1 MIRIPDIMRLSLR
14 QRLVR
19 FIAKTRAVLYVDYWF
34 PHIPL
39 AIAVGA
45 LGALAILNIL
55 PDLARLF
62 PELSDLAP
70 ASRLTQAPL
79 LSALGVVP
87 EAVVGIVL
95 LLMAFGLLFRS
106 RFSWAITLILAGAM
120 LAMLLHHY
128 GFEWS
133 GFTIFN
139 AIILLALLVFRRH
152 FAHSSVAAG
161 TLFAVISILLLMSY
175 AVFGS
180 YVLGAGFSPPIKNL
194 VSALYFAVVT
204 MSTVGYGD
212 IVPKSED
219 ARFFV
224 ISIIILGIT
233 VFATSISA
241 VIVPLLN
248 GRMQRLL
255 MGGEKRHFRNHY
267 LIIGDNSLAQN
278 TYRALRARHLR
289 ALVLVPVIPE
299 HEWME
304 KEDLL
309 VGDATD
315 LDVLRRAGAEC
326 ALGVL
331 ALRVIDS
338 ENAFIIL
345 AAKELNISGKTV
357 AAVQDAKNL
366 ERLRQI
372 GADLIIS
379 PEVLG
384 GELLALTLSGEELE
398 GDTIINKLF
407 AAKTQ
412 GVEV

>member
-1 MIRIPDIMRLSLR
+1 MRIPDIMRLSLR
-14 QRLVR
+14 QRFFR
-19 FIAKTRAVLYVDYWF
+19 FAAKARVVLYLDRWF

-39 AIAVGA
+39 ALAVGL
-45 LGALAILNIL
+45 LGALAILNVL
-55 PDLARLF
+55 PDLLHLF
-62 PELSDLAP
+62 PQLSDLAP
-70 ASRLTQAPL
+70 ADGLTQAPL
-79 LSALGVVP
+79 LSALGTIP
-87 EAVVGIVL
+87 EAIVGIVL

-139 AIILLALLVFRRH
+139 AVILISLLVFRRH
-152 FAHSSVAAG
+152 FAHSSVVAG

-175 AVFGS
+175 AVLGS
-180 YVLGAGFSPPIKNL
+180 YVLGAGFSPPITNMI
-194 VSALYFAVVT
+194 SALYFAVVT

-212 IVPKSED
+212 IVPKSAD

-255 MGGEKRHFRNHY
+255 MGGEKRHHRNHY
-267 LIIGDNSLAQN
+267 LIIGDNVLAQN

-289 ALVLVPVIPE
+289 VLVLVPVAPE
-299 HEWME
+299 NEWMAP
-304 KEDLL
+304 EDLIL
-309 VGDATD
+309 GDATD
-315 LDVLRRAGAEC
+315 LEVLKRAGAEC
-326 ALGVL
+326 ALGIL

-345 AAKELNISGKTV
+345 AAKELKVPGKTV
-357 AAVQDAKNL
+357 AAVQDARNL
-366 ERLRQI
+366 ERLRLI

-379 PEVLG
+379 PDVLG
-384 GELLALTLSGEELE
+384 GELLAMTLSGEEMQ
-398 GDTIINKLF
+398 GDTIISKLF
-407 AAKTQ
+407 AAK
-412 GVEV
+412 GAEA

>member
-14 QRLVR
+14 QRLFR
-19 FIAKTRAVLYVDYWF
+19 FAAKTRAVLHLDRWF

-39 AIAVGA
+39 ALAVGL
-45 LGALAILNIL
+45 LGAMAILNVL
-55 PDLARLF
+55 PDLIHLF
-62 PELSDLAP
+62 PQLSDLAP
-70 ASRLTQAPL
+70 ASGLTQAPL
-79 LSALGVVP
+79 LSALGTIP
-87 EAVVGIVL
+87 EAIVGIVL

-106 RFSWAITLILAGAM
+106 RFSWAITLILTGAM

-128 GFEWS
+128 GLEWS

-139 AIILLALLVFRRH
+139 AIILIALLLFRRH

-161 TLFAVISILLLMSY
+161 TLFAVISILLLLSY
-175 AVFGS
+175 AVLGS
-180 YVLGAGFSPPIKNL
+180 YVLGAGFSPPISNL
-194 VSALYFAVVT
+194 ASALYFAVVT

-212 IVPKSED
+212 IVPKSAD

-255 MGGEKRHFRNHY
+255 MGGERRRHCNHY
-267 LIIGDNSLAQN
+267 LIIGDNVLAQN

-289 ALVLVPVIPE
+289 ALVLVPISPE
-299 HEWME
+299 NAWMAQ
-304 KEDLL
+304 EDLML
-309 VGDATD
+309 GDATD
-315 LDVLRRAGAEC
+315 LEVLKRAGAEC
-326 ALGVL
+326 ALGIL
-331 ALRVIDS
+331 ALRTIDS

-345 AAKELNISGKTV
+345 AAKELNVPGKTV
-357 AAVQDAKNL
+357 AAVQDGRNL
-366 ERLRQI
+366 PRLRQI

-379 PEVLG
+379 PDVLG
-384 GELLALTLSGEELE
+384 GELLAMTLSGEEMQ
-398 GDTIINKLF
+398 GDTIISKLF
-407 AAKTQ
+407 AAK
-412 GVEV
+412 GVEA